1 MFKDKWRSFG
11 YRIYDKRERVKQ
23 SLAQLLKV
31 DNYGEY
37 GDGIL
42 GVFRSWLKQHK
53 FAGGVIFSI
62 LTIGFLLFTLN
73 QLMPQALCLSSR
85 ELDEKVW
92 FYDIN
97 TDELFTAPISSI
109 PPIDAPSGPLPN
121 GEAAG
126 ARAYVYKYVS
136 EQGPEEQFIAYIEM
150 FTPQAKKLMESK
162 NRADRQKAWNQG
174 RLIRKTD
181 NTIWVEASSAAGKE
195 ITKFE
200 KREQDDRFLMICFPE

>member
-11 YRIYDKRERVKQ
+11 YRIYDKREVIKR
-23 SLAQLLKV
+23 SLAQLLRV

-62 LTIGFLLFTLN
+62 LTISFLLFTLN
-73 QLMPQALCLSSR
+73 QLMPQALSFGGRQLH
-85 ELDEKVW
+85 EKVW
-92 FYDIN
+92 FYDMN

-109 PPIDAPSGPLPN
+109 PPIDAPS

-181 NTIWVEASSAAGKE
+181 DKIWVEASSAAGKE